1 MAWGG
6 WVVSET
12 RILLGGKVWA
22 HGLGPV
28 GGLEVAHLWSSTGGG
43 LHYVKFS
50 IALPADFS
58 HHQLRRGIS
67 AEVFHGPQ
75 SLGKSVMADV
85 DRAGWTFVAD
95 GLFRRAEHFNAEDGT
110 GATSTN
116 LQTIITQA
124 NLRGM
129 GWTGFGNLPNV
140 AVSVAAEGNNSLRK
154 VADVINAYCT
164 DTGQRWGVGVDGVP
178 YVATDGTDVAWTLR
192 PGTPALPTA
201 DDDYVSRVTVR
212 YVSAVAGTPS
222 EPSEWEV
229 VSASTTDTPHGP
241 RETQEDITDQGLLA
255 TIDAQTYADNYLAA
269 NGARTAFTAAVAVNT
284 ELTTPASTSMDPWS
298 AGLLTLGKLGRHHGV
313 LGSEGG
319 QQRYG
324 ETLQWVCGS
333 TVYKP
338 GEALVMTPVD
348 IAARTVAQVIFS
360 KSTLDLRKRA
370 GLVDD

>member
-1 MAWGG
+1 M
-6 WVVSET
+6 SET

-22 HGLGPV
+22 HGLGPAPID
-28 GGLEVAHLWSSTGGG
+28 EVAHLWSSTGGG

-50 IALPADFS
+50 IALPANFS
-58 HHQLRRGIS
+58 HPQLRRGIS
-67 AEVFHGPQ
+67 VEVFHGPQ
-75 SLGKSVMADV
+75 SLGKAVMADV
-85 DRAGWTFVAD
+85 DRDAWTFVAD
-95 GLFRRAEHFNAEDGT
+95 GLFRRAEHFNAEDDT

-116 LQTIITQA
+116 LRTIITEA

-129 GWTGFGNLPNV
+129 GWTGYGNLPNV
-140 AVSVAAEGNNSLRK
+140 AVSVAAEGNNSMRK

-164 DTGQRWGVGVDGVP
+164 DTGQRWGVGVDGSP
-178 YVATDGTDVAWTLR
+178 YVATDGADVAWTLR

-212 YVSAVAGTPS
+212 YVSAVTGS
-222 EPSEWEV
+222 EPSAWGV

-255 TIDAQTYADNYLAA
+255 TIDAQAYADSYLAA
-269 NGARTAFTAAVAVNT
+269 NGARTAFTAAVEVNT
-284 ELTTPASTSMDPWS
+284 ELTTTASTSMDSWS

-313 LGSEGG
+313 LDSEGG

-338 GEALVMTPVD
+338 GEALVMAPVD

>member
-1 MAWGG
+1 M
-6 WVVSET
+6 SET

-43 LHYVKFS
+43 LHYAKLS
-50 IALPADFS
+50 IALPANFS
-58 HHQLRRGIS
+58 HPQLRRGVS
-67 AEVFHGPQ
+67 VEVFHGPQ
-75 SLGKSVMADV
+75 SLGKAVMADV

-95 GLFRRAEHFNAEDGT
+95 GLFRRAEHFNAEGST

-116 LQTIITQA
+116 LRTIITQA

-129 GWTGFGNLPNV
+129 GWTGYGNLPDV
-140 AVSVAAEGNNSLRK
+140 TVSVSAEGYNSLNT
-154 VADVINAYCT
+154 VADVLNAYCAE
-164 DTGQRWGVGVDGVP
+164 TGKRWGVGVDGAP
-178 YVATDGTDVAWTLR
+178 YVATDGTDVAWALR

-212 YVSAVAGTPS
+212 YVSAVAGSPL
-222 EPSEWEV
+222 EPSEWGV

-241 RETQEDITDQGLLA
+241 REVQEDITDKWVLSG
-255 TIDAQTYADNYLAA
+255 TDAQAYADSYLAA
-269 NGARTAFTAAVAVNT
+269 NGARTAFTAAVEVNT
-284 ELTTPASTSMDPWS
+284 ELTTPASTSMDSWS

-313 LGSEGG
+313 LDSEGG

-338 GEALVMTPVD
+338 GEALVMAPVD